1 MLYGV
6 TPKVANFYTRA
17 HVRQTFHEVLQLI
30 EVTEGIAEM
39 GLKLAMSSRIFALA
53 WRAKRTSQL
62 IGKLSGFKIIC
73 VTYFS

>member
-6 TPKVANFYTRA
+6 TPKVANFCTRA
-17 HVRQTFHEVLQLI
+17 HVRQTLHEVLQLI
-30 EVTEGIAEM
+30 EVTEGVAEM

-53 WRAKRTSQL
+53 WRSKRTSQL

>member
-17 HVRQTFHEVLQLI
+17 HVRQTFHEELQLI

>member
-6 TPKVANFYTRA
+6 TPKVANFHTRA

-30 EVTEGIAEM
+30 EVTEGVAEM

-53 WRAKRTSQL
+53 
-62 IGKLSGFKIIC
+62 
-73 VTYFS
+73 